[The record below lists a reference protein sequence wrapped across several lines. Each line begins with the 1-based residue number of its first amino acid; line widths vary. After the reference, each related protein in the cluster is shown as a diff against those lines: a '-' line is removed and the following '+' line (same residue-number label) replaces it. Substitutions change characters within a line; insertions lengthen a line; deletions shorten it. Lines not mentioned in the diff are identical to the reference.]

1 MDFEFVCNRTCY
13 LLQAFIIFV
22 YILKLNNM
30 KENIKLGLLGLIAIL
45 TIVNTAYLVGDDGPV
60 AGRNAV
66 VESTLNS
73 ATADKTAINDIVS
86 PEVNNG
92 PKTSVAFAES
102 EHDFGIID
110 QDTENRKVF
119 VFTNTG
125 TEPLIIEN
133 AKGSCGCTVP
143 EYPKEPI
150 APGETGEI
158 NVIYKP
164 GKQKGSQTKTVT
176 ITANTE
182 PRNTILNIKANVE
195 EI

>member
-1 MDFEFVCNRTCY
+1 
-13 LLQAFIIFV
+13 
-22 YILKLNNM
+22 M